1 MMCSQDHLRRILAQ
15 TESSNPT
22 NMVMLPNGGI
32 LLMSLRPYEDT
43 NGGYFIN
50 NRAES
55 VVNDNHNINE
65 HVVQSDQLSTT
76 TTTQSSAIRSPSNK
90 NDNEMMTS
98 IKMDMDTTTEF
109 VYPEAWKDTM
119 PKFGVIPRKEEAD
132 VSLAHKDEEE
142 EEEEDITTQL
152 SKSSVT
158 TTEWTMP
165 VFPFGSKKI
174 SKDSENPSTSTRK
187 SSTTLTTTSKSTVS
201 PNFKSKLPMSLL
213 NLNKRLTSPF
223 SLKYSQDSPSISKL
237 FNNEIDVH
245 KPKFKIKKPLE
256 RSQQLQES
264 FESTF
269 IPISSNQT
277 TSRRNLTDLYER
289 LKSHYIQSQK
299 SMNTTLRKKYR
310 IADDDRSKFDNV
322 NVVVPGNQTFL
333 AAETIVN

>member
-1 MMCSQDHLRRILAQ
+1 MMCSQDHLRGILAE
-15 TESSNPT
+15 TEGSNPT

-50 NRAES
+50 HREES
-55 VVNDNHNINE
+55 VVNDNDNINE
-65 HVVQSDQLSTT
+65 HVIQSDQLSTT
-76 TTTQSSAIRSPSNK
+76 TQASAIRSPSN
-90 NDNEMMTS
+90 EMMTS
-98 IKMDMDTTTEF
+98 TKVDMDTTTEF

-119 PKFGVIPRKEEAD
+119 PKFGVIPRKEEANINSAQED
-132 VSLAHKDEEE
+132 VEDEEE
-142 EEEEDITTQL
+142 VTTTQL
-152 SKSSVT
+152 SKSSV

-174 SKDSENPSTSTRK
+174 SKDSEKPSTSSTSQALQ
-187 SSTTLTTTSKSTVS
+187 SSTTSTTFTTTTKSTVS
-201 PNFKSKLPMSLL
+201 PNFKSKLPISLST
-213 NLNKRLTSPF
+213 LNKRLTSQF
-223 SLKYSQDSPSISKL
+223 SLKKSQDSPSLSKL

-256 RSQQLQES
+256 RSQQLQQT

-277 TSRRNLTDLYER
+277 TSKRNLTDLYER

-299 SMNTTLRKKYR
+299 NATLRKKYR